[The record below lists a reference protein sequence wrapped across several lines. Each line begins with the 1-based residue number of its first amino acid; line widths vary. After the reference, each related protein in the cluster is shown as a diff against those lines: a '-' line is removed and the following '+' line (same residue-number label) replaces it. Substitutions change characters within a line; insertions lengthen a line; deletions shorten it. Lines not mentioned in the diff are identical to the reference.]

1 MVWFLLTVAC
11 MYLSRKMNN
20 GIEYLYLM
28 ESVHVPG
35 KRYCQKKIIKSYGR
49 WDKLDESTRKQ
60 YLEPKA
66 KKELE
71 KRLEQERR
79 LSELKTA
86 GSVVDT
92 QQQQEASASEQ
103 TNDDLNASANFNKAQ
118 ALEYGHVA
126 LKEIWDKELG
136 LTRKIDNLQM
146 YHREFRSWSLN
157 DALFYLCA
165 SRLISPRSYLSSS
178 NLKSGYLYCPWQN
191 VTQDNFYRALDF
203 VYEFRDKLI
212 RHAVKTHL
220 QNQGEKVKVAFFDCT
235 NTYFETPYD
244 DVTWQI
250 IRFTRKVRELK
261 RKEGLSERQIDEYLQ
276 SEEFAESLKKELE
289 SRKDEVLR
297 MRGPSK
303 EGRFNQPIV
312 TVALAINQSGFPID
326 CEVKTGNTS
335 ELKTVEPL
343 LDSLKSKYQ
352 IDDVYFV
359 ADRGLNSTEILN
371 TLQGRKL
378 GFVVARKV
386 SKQKAA
392 ERKEMLDLRGYQ
404 RCALSA
410 EGDFIKTESHESADD
425 HCYRLKVCPHTR
437 SAYVPDTDKN
447 ATTARRKITVSC
459 KIVYTFSPKRK
470 DRDIAE
476 LESEIAKAKNAVSEG
491 RLMGNPYTSGWR
503 SLVKTRKEAAKNKT
517 EKEQY
522 KAVGLK
528 EEVIE
533 NRRQTAGY
541 AAVVYD
547 DPNLPDGTRLDCYE
561 VLRLYHRLVDIEDC
575 FRIMK
580 STFSIRPVYLRVD
593 ERITAHCYLCVLSL
607 MLLRC
612 VQNALEKA
620 NHPMSAERI
629 SRALR
634 NALLVPL
641 PYKEGQAPSFLNVG
655 LELQGHAARKLKTG
669 HGQSGIEDTLDQ
681 NAVWEMYLQ
690 EREEEPDD
698 LDKILTALRLKPL
711 KLINTL
717 GEIKS
722 SLNLRFCSDENM
734 IAYEQRKLI
743 EKTYTAL

>member
-1 MVWFLLTVAC
+1 MA
-11 MYLSRKMNN
+11 
-20 GIEYLYLM
+20 
-28 ESVHVPG
+28 
-35 KRYCQKKIIKSYGR
+35 
-49 WDKLDESTRKQ
+49 
-60 YLEPKA
+60 
-66 KKELE
+66 LE

-86 GSVVDT
+86 GTVVEA
-92 QQQQEASASEQ
+92 QQQQSVSEAPQSR
-103 TNDDLNASANFNKAQ
+103 TDTNFNKAQ
-118 ALEYGHVA
+118 ALGYGHIA
-126 LKEIWDKELG
+126 LKELWDKELG
-136 LTRKIDNLQM
+136 LRKKIDNLQT
-146 YHREFRSWSLN
+146 YHRDFRSWSLN
-157 DALFYLCA
+157 DVIFYLCA
-165 SRLISPRSYLSSS
+165 CKLISPRSYLSSS

-203 VYEFRDKLI
+203 VYEFKDALI
-212 RHAVKTHL
+212 KHAVKSHL
-220 QNQGEKVKVAFFDCT
+220 QNHNEKVKVAFFDCT

-250 IRFTRKVRELK
+250 IRFTRKVKEQK
-261 RKEGLSERQIDEYLQ
+261 RSGGWSDAQIDEYLQ
-276 SEEFAESLKKELE
+276 SDEFAASLKQELE

-326 CEVKTGNTS
+326 CAVKTGNTS

-352 IDDVYFV
+352 IEDVYFV

-378 GFVVARKV
+378 GFVVAQKV

-392 ERKEMLDLRGYQ
+392 ERKEMLDLQGYQ
-404 RCALSA
+404 RCVLN
-410 EGDFIKTESHESADD
+410 EHGDFIKDITNKEPLDEN
-425 HCYRLKVCPHTR
+425 CYRLKVCPHTR
-437 SAYVPDTDKN
+437 TAYVPNTDKG
-447 ATTARRKITVSC
+447 ATTARKKITVSC
-459 KIVYTFSPKRK
+459 KIVYTFSPERK
-470 DRDIAE
+470 ARDIAE

-503 SLVKTRKEAAKNKT
+503 SLVETQKEAAQSKT

-522 KAVGLK
+522 RAVGLK
-528 EEVIE
+528 EEVIQ
-533 NRRQTAGY
+533 NRREIAGF

-547 DPNLPDGTRLDCYE
+547 DPNLPDGTTLDCHE

-575 FRIMK
+575 FRVMK
-580 STFSIRPVYLRVD
+580 STFIIRPVYLRID

-612 VQNALEKA
+612 VQSALEKESRA
-620 NHPMSAERI
+620 MSAERI
-629 SRALR
+629 SKALR

-641 PYKEGQAPSFLNVG
+641 PYKKGQSPSFLNVG
-655 LELQGHAARKLKTG
+655 LELQGRSVQKLKAG
-669 HGQSGIEDTLDQ
+669 RSQCEPEDVLDQ
-681 NAVWEMYLQ
+681 NAVWETYLK
-690 EREEEPDD
+690 ERESEPDD
-698 LDKILTALRLKPL
+698 LDTILKALNLKPL

-717 GEIKS
+717 SEIKS
-722 SLNLRFCSDENM
+722 RLNLRFCSDENM
-734 IAYEQRKLI
+734 LAYEQRKLM
-743 EKTYTAL
+743 EKTYSEL